1 MESSSGSHRPPLP
14 KRRKAIVKKRQQHNR
29 FNDYLARNLVRHNNN
44 NHPHIYQDEEIRDEE
59 EDAFYADD
67 ENSDVEEAE
76 ANDHVSEGDFDFE
89 GYINHQSDDIEDP
102 VLRESFEEENN
113 YREDDGEEEMPT
125 EQELDASLHNDTAES
140 EQESSRSTDEESAGS
155 SYRSPL
161 DTTTDSEA
169 YMDGDEEQLVA
180 QVDALLIEEDEI
192 DGPTELRRFMASFFL
207 SEKAVSRATVNRF
220 LRGLKSLKKQM
231 HHFDHLPLDSR
242 TLFKTPRSV
251 VVEHKAE
258 GTYYHFG
265 LRKGITNRLST
276 EYLHHYEKIEVRIN
290 VDGLPLFKS
299 SRTEFWPILG
309 VLSGQLRPFPI
320 GVWSGIGKPSCPNV
334 FLRDFVNEAR
344 QVQEEGVWFNDQQY
358 EVKIIG
364 ASCDAPAR
372 AFITGT
378 KSHTSRSA
386 CPRCKTVGVHYKKP
400 GEKRGRETFPDLHA
414 ELRTRRDFIDQQPAD
429 YFKIR
434 TILLELDID
443 LVLDMP
449 FDYMHLVC
457 LGVVKKLLT
466 HWFNRETVQHLIT
479 REDVAELSRR
489 LLYLHNMIPCEFA
502 RKPRSLDDLAR
513 WKATEFRLFLMY
525 TGPIVLKGILPDT
538 LYDHFMVLHCAMKLL
553 SSSETCFRFNTFS
566 KQLIHHFV
574 RETPKLYGP
583 HFITFNIHCLIHLCS
598 DVLRF
603 GPLDLFSC
611 FPFENYLFVLK
622 KWVRHSNYPLAQ
634 LVKRLSEEFNCES
647 PLRNI
652 PVTLFHANP
661 LLSRRHF
668 NGPFPDDDFDYS
680 RFRQFKKVLFHF
692 WDLRIRHPNNYVII
706 DDEFDSVIAIE
717 NFLLDENGSV
727 FIVGSFFH
735 NQRALFL
742 EPCDSFDIL
751 SIQEVNHRSHAL
763 SIVPIQVVKSK
774 AFMMPTFDEE
784 DMFDHELDEPYFAV
798 FPLLMEDKIM

>member
-1 MESSSGSHRPPLP
+1 MESSSGSHRPLLP
-14 KRRKAIVKKRQQHNR
+14 KRRKTVVKKRQQRNR
-29 FNDYLARNLVRHNNN
+29 FNEFLAHNLVPHLNAV
-44 NHPHIYQDEEIRDEE
+44 HPHNHQDGRTRDA
-59 EDAFYADD
+59 EDDAILADD
-67 ENSDVEEAE
+67 ENSEEEYAE
-76 ANDHVSEGDFDFE
+76 TDDHESQPSQVDSELED
-89 GYINHQSDDIEDP
+89 YIHHQSDGNEDP
-102 VLRESFEEENN
+102 ALFESDAEENN
-113 YREDDGEEEMPT
+113 YRQDELNW
-125 EQELDASLHNDTAES
+125 QELDASLQNDTTES
-140 EQESSRSTDEESAGS
+140 EIEPSISTDEESVGS

-169 YMDGDEEQLVA
+169 YVDDDEEQLVA
-180 QVDALLIEEDEI
+180 QVDALLIEEPEI
-192 DGPTELRRFMASFFL
+192 DGPTELRRFLASFFL
-207 SEKAVSRATVNRF
+207 SEKTVSRATVGRF
-220 LRGLKSLKKQM
+220 LKGLKSLKKQR

-251 VVEHKAE
+251 VVEQKAE

-265 LRKGITNRLST
+265 LRKGILNRLNPD
-276 EYLHHYEKIEVRIN
+276 YLHHYEKIAVRIN

-320 GVWSGIGKPSCPNV
+320 GVWSGMGKPSCPNV
-334 FLRDFVNEAR
+334 FLRDFVDEAL
-344 QVQEEGVWFNDQQY
+344 QVQEEGIWYNDQQY
-358 EVKIIG
+358 EVKIHG

-378 KSHTSRSA
+378 KSHTARNA

-414 ELRTRRDFIDQQPAD
+414 EQRTHQDFINQQPAD

-443 LVLDMP
+443 LVLDVP

-489 LLYLHNMIPCEFA
+489 LLFLHNTIPCEFA
-502 RKPRSLDDLAR
+502 RKPRSLDDLPR

-525 TGPIVLKGILPDT
+525 IGPIVLKGILPDP
-538 LYDHFMVLHCAMKLL
+538 LYDHFMVLHCAMKIL
-553 SSSETCFRFNTFS
+553 SSSETCFRYNTFS

-574 RETPKLYGP
+574 RESTKLYGP
-583 HFITFNIHCLIHLCS
+583 HFITFNIHCLIHLSS

-634 LVKRLSEEFNCES
+634 LVKRLSEEFNCEG
-647 PLRNI
+647 PLQDI
-652 PVTLFHANP
+652 QISFFHANP
-661 LLSRRHF
+661 LLNSRHF
-668 NGPFPDDDFDYS
+668 NGPLPDDDIDYS
-680 RFRQFKKVLFHF
+680 EFQQFKKVKYLF
-692 WDLRIRHPNNYVII
+692 WDLRIRHPNNYIII
-706 DDEFDSVIAIE
+706 DDELESVVAIE
-717 NFLLDENGSV
+717 NFLLHENGSV

-735 NQRALFL
+735 NQRSLFL
-742 EPCDSFDIL
+742 EPCDSFNIF
-751 SIQEVNHRSHAL
+751 SIQEVNHRSQLL
-763 SIVPIQVVKSK
+763 SILPIELIKSK
-774 AFMMPTFDEE
+774 AFLISTFDEE
-784 DMFDHELDEPYFAV
+784 NMFENEMDEPYFAV
-798 FPLLMEDKIM
+798 FPLIMEDKIM